1 MELLELLTTIE
12 TKNINEITFEGV
24 DVKPLNDFILEF
36 GISYSTLDEADNDLG
51 KMKELYL
58 ENDCD
63 EDERESIEEEYNQII
78 EDFGDIANEEV
89 FSQAY
94 EVDNGQINIKLS

>member
-36 GISYSTLDEADNDLG
+36 GVSYSTLDEADNNLE

-58 ENDCD
+58 DNDCD
-63 EDERESIEEEYNQII
+63 EDERESIEAEYNRII

-89 FSQAY
+89 FTQSF
-94 EVDNGQINIKLS
+94 EVDNGLINIKLA